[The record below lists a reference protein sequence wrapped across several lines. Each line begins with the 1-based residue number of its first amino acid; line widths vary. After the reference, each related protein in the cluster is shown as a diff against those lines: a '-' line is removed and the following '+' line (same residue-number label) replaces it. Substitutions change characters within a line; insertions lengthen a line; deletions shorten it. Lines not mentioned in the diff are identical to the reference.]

1 MDKVRELRIT
11 RDVAMK
17 NLDKLQQAVDVA
29 VTKLLSFVTEDWRQ
43 PEVLQLNIHGIRD
56 ISGKV
61 KVALRLLTEF
71 GLGTLVN
78 SQKLDDEGIYNK
90 IKDSLEPLLTTYY
103 AIKGGIQRLDETDW
117 KSGYQ
122 MRDDDELNSIT
133 NMAQGIP
140 CDAYKLGAVITN
152 ISYLLFER
160 TDAQLH
166 SGLASDVNGS
176 NVFSRSLSFSS
187 AATAQIESIKGVGMK
202 KVQSQPVGV
211 RLPITSKIEKEE
223 PPTVSQKPAPKVSQ
237 KPAPKI
243 SPKPKRDKK
252 QDGQPS
258 FSASVSELTNNLLNQ
273 IEDMKTPSTGL
284 RRQGSKKLSPKTVRR
299 LCSIGLKDDDKNE
312 KIFEDVA
319 SIPPKPS
326 RLSSSSTET
335 EKMRPHSAKSDGESS
350 SKHTEKSSPSSSASL
365 NHNAA
370 QFQEQRRENGD
381 SKNFELLNSIVEKM
395 DNHVVILKEGIKSF
409 GESVREGQT
418 PKVFV
423 AHSKFIVLS
432 AHKLLY
438 IGDSAS
444 RSLTNDKIKEQISEV
459 TDSLSEI
466 IFHFVENIKIA
477 ARQFPNE
484 NSMNVMIK
492 SATKVTEKALEL
504 YKVVKDYAG
513 S

>member
-11 RDVAMK
+11 RDVAMT

-43 PEVLQLNIHGIRD
+43 PEVLQLNIRGIRD

-122 MRDDDELNSIT
+122 MRDDDELNSIA

-160 TDAQLH
+160 TDARLH
-166 SGLASDVNGS
+166 SGLASDVNGT
-176 NVFSRSLSFSS
+176 NVFARSLSFSS
-187 AATAQIESIKGVGMK
+187 PATAQIESIKGMGMK

-211 RLPITSKIEKEE
+211 RLPKEA
-223 PPTVSQKPAPKVSQ
+223 PQTVSQKPAPKVSQ
-237 KPAPKI
+237 KPPPKI

-252 QDGQPS
+252 QDGQPAS
-258 FSASVSELTNNLLNQ
+258 FSANVSELTNNLLNQ
-273 IEDMKTPSTGL
+273 IEDMRTPSTGL

-312 KIFEDVA
+312 QLFEDVA

-326 RLSSSSTET
+326 RLCSSSTEN
-335 EKMRPHSAKSDGESS
+335 EKMGPHSAKSDGESF
-350 SKHTEKSSPSSSASL
+350 SKHTEKSSPSSSASV

-381 SKNFELLNSIVEKM
+381 SKNFELLNSFVEKM
-395 DNHVVILKEGIKSF
+395 DSQVVILKEGIKSF
-409 GESVREGQT
+409 GESIREGQI

-432 AHKLLY
+432 THKLLY

-444 RSLTNDKIKEQISEV
+444 RSFTNNKIEEQISQV
-459 TDSLSEI
+459 TNSLSEI
-466 IFHFVENIKIA
+466 IYDFVENIKIA
-477 ARQFPNE
+477 AREFPNE
-484 NSMNVMIK
+484 ASMNVMIK
-492 SATKVTEKALEL
+492 SASKVTEKALEL
-504 YKVVKDYAG
+504 YKVVKDYAD